1 MMLRAAIQAQGL
13 NANLGADSKLA
24 GRLASYAVLLASQG
38 CLESAL
44 VYLGDTGT
52 NVQLQE
58 LKERLEKA
66 VAGNSIFFKLSNL
79 SFYFSCTV

>member
-1 MMLRAAIQAQGL
+1 MLRAAIQAQGL

-66 VAGNSIFFKLSNL
+66 VAGNSK
-79 SFYFSCTV
+79 FS